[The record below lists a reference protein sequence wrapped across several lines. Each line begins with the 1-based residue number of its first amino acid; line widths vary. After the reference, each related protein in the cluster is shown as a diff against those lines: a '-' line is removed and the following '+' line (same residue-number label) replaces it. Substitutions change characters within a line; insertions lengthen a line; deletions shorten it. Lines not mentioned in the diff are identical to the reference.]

1 MGSIFFVFVQMLLF
15 RQGEQIQ
22 AFRLC
27 ISMKNDNNEDII

>member
-22 AFRLC
+22 AFR